1 MRRPFLRCLSLTL
14 RHLGFSC
21 FPTTFHLLES
31 SLSVY
36 PKDPPSF
43 KKSPDHPQEG
53 RVLFSPS
60 ALKAGTGLPFSL
72 WGYFVKRQDLSTQL
86 GHKPLQVRC
95 STWHRPHAGRC
106 SVRAHG

>member
-36 PKDPPSF
+36 PKKTLLPLRSLLTTPRKVVSSF
-43 KKSPDHPQEG
+43 
-53 RVLFSPS
+53 
-60 ALKAGTGLPFSL
+60 
-72 WGYFVKRQDLSTQL
+72 
-86 GHKPLQVRC
+86 LQV
-95 STWHRPHAGRC
+95 P
-106 SVRAHG
+106 